1 MKETMERV
9 LASLENCITDAM
21 HADLTR
27 PFTSEEITQALNQM
41 HPLKSSGL
49 DDNVLVAYELNYFLM
64 DKSWGRVGHVFL
76 KLDIRKAYDRVEFC
90 FLERVLFKLATQEA
104 SLRVKHIL
112 SQFEEALGLK
122 INNLKLAMVF
132 NKNMEVSS
140 RAALAGILG
149 FAVVAKHDKYLGLPT
164 VMGHS
169 KKEVFEGIKERIWK
183 HSWSSIKL
191 SQARRSVLLKSIIQ
205 TITTYVMSWFRL
217 PDTFLREMEGSWS
230 EFPDSNFFKARLGPS
245 PCYTWR
251 SLLASRDLL
260 AAGLQ
265 WKIGDGSSVPIVGH
279 PWLPRP
285 QSFQLICRSV
295 TLSKNTKVAAHIN
308 SNFEWNRALVEAE
321 FSPLNAHCILGIKL
335 WGNGLRDALVWHYE
349 SHGRFLVGSAYR
361 VAYNLSKEVGGSTSV
376 RSWRFIWSS
385 KAPPKVLIFA
395 WRWSRDAMPTS
406 ASLRRWGVRLIEGC
420 FGCFADQE
428 DVFHVHF
435 SCPFARLV

>member
-1 MKETMERV
+1 MKETIERV
-9 LASLENCITDAM
+9 LASLENRITDAM

-49 DDNVLVAYELNYFLM
+49 DAFDPSHLITDNVLVAYELNYFLM

-76 KLDIRKAYDRVEFC
+76 KLDISKAYDRVEFC
-90 FLERVLFKLATQEA
+90 FLERQATQEA
-104 SLRVKHIL
+104 SVRVKHIL

-132 NKNMEVSS
+132 NKNM
-140 RAALAGILG
+140 
-149 FAVVAKHDKYLGLPT
+149 
-164 VMGHS
+164 
-169 KKEVFEGIKERIWK
+169 
-183 HSWSSIKL
+183 
-191 SQARRSVLLKSIIQ
+191 
-205 TITTYVMSWFRL
+205 
-217 PDTFLREMEGSWS
+217 
-230 EFPDSNFFKARLGPS
+230 
-245 PCYTWR
+245 
-251 SLLASRDLL
+251 
-260 AAGLQ
+260 
-265 WKIGDGSSVPIVGH
+265 
-279 PWLPRP
+279 
-285 QSFQLICRSV
+285 
-295 TLSKNTKVAAHIN
+295 
-308 SNFEWNRALVEAE
+308 RALVEAE

-406 ASLRRWGVRLIEGC
+406 ASLRRWGVSLTEGC